1 MTPLNRLKVL
11 YIHIQ
16 IEEVPVEVIRVSL
29 FFKKKLMVLMIDMSM
44 ACPVSKFKH
53 EAALMWSVNTSNRL
67 FTWATDSGSFK
78 DGWLLLEVPRVMSP
92 LVGEGVGFQSN
103 SIRLGV
109 DGTLLEESL
118 AEARGLRVVQH
129 GQKIQIGVPFG
140 AEGGYR
146 KVCSL

>member
-1 MTPLNRLKVL
+1 
-11 YIHIQ
+11 
-16 IEEVPVEVIRVSL
+16 
-29 FFKKKLMVLMIDMSM
+29 MV
-44 ACPVSKFKH
+44 C
-53 EAALMWSVNTSNRL
+53 VNTSNWL
-67 FTWATDSGSFK
+67 FTCATDSGSFK

-109 DGTLLEESL
+109 DGMLLEESL
-118 AEARGLRVVQH
+118 AAARGLHVVHH
-129 GQKIQIGVPFG
+129 GPKIQIGVPFG